1 MQPPGAAI
9 QARHYGLTNRP
20 VMDAVDTFSDVW
32 VHTSKIRECSYEST
46 EVAERVCVL
55 PVEYAVFCV
64 PVTVC
69 FHGAFCACMLYLCD
83 SSLHASAFL
92 AVQFGEMFSILS
104 VHV

>member
-1 MQPPGAAI
+1 
-9 QARHYGLTNRP
+9 
-20 VMDAVDTFSDVW
+20 MDAVDTFSDVW

-83 SSLHASAFL
+83 SSLHGSAFL
-92 AVQFGEMFSILS
+92 AVQFGKCSAFFQCTFNVYGIF
-104 VHV
+104 